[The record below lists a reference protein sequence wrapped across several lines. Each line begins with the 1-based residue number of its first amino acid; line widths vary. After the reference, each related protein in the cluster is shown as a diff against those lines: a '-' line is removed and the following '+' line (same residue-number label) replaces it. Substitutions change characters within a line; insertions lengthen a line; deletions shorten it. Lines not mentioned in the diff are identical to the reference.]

1 MAAKKTKKRNWAKIK
16 AEYCTTTI
24 SIRDLAKKYKIPY
37 STINTR
43 ALKEKWTSQ
52 KQEVLRD
59 IDAEVDAKAIQKAKE
74 KEIEKKV
81 KANELH
87 TELYDKGLEI
97 ANLIMENYI
106 RDLHEGKKRTGA
118 TATNLDYL
126 MSAIQKCQKGQRMS
140 LNIEAEDTGTT
151 EPEVTVINGLDIN
164 KI

>member
-1 MAAKKTKKRNWAKIK
+1 MAAKKSKKRNWAKIK

-24 SIRDLAKKYKIPY
+24 SVTKLAQKYKIPY
-37 STINTR
+37 STLNQR
-43 ALKEKWTSQ
+43 ALREKWTSQ
-52 KQEVLRD
+52 KEEVLRD
-59 IDAEVDAKAIQKAKE
+59 IDAEVDADALQKAKQ

-97 ANLIMENYI
+97 ANLILENYK

-118 TATNLDYL
+118 TASNLDYL

-140 LNIEAEDTGTT
+140 LNIESEDTGST
-151 EPEVTVINGLDIN
+151 EPEVMIINGLDID

>member
-1 MAAKKTKKRNWAKIK
+1 MKKQKKRNWAKLK

-24 SIRDLAKKYKIPY
+24 SIRKLAEKYDIPY
-37 STINTR
+37 STVNQR
-43 ALKEKWTSQ
+43 VMREKWTAE
-52 KQEVLRD
+52 KQENLID
-59 IDAEVDAKAIQKAKE
+59 IDAEVERAAIQNAKE

-81 KANELH
+81 KANEIH

-97 ANLIMENYI
+97 ADMILQKW
-106 RDLHEGKKRTGA
+106 RDDLKEGKKRTGA

-140 LNIEAEDTGTT
+140 LSLETLDTGDT
-151 EPEVTVINGLDIN
+151 EPEVTIIEGFDMQ